1 MSGRE
6 VVILTVN
13 GDTEQA
19 TAAGFDTLLTIIRD
33 QLLLTG
39 AKRGCNQGVC
49 GACTVLADGRPVR
62 ACLSLAADCEDKRI
76 DTIEGLSGH
85 PVMQALQRAF
95 VAGAAFQCG
104 FCTPGML
111 VAAFALLHDNSR
123 PTEAEVRHTLSGN
136 LCRCTGYKK
145 IVEAVLR
152 AARTLADEVAA

>member
-1 MSGRE
+1 MNGRDA
-6 VVILTVN
+6 IALTVN
-13 GDTEQA
+13 GASQF
-19 TAAGFDTLLTIIRD
+19 AAAEGFDTLLTVIRD

-62 ACLSLAADCEDKRI
+62 ACLSLAGDCADKRI
-76 DTIEGLSGH
+76 DTIEGLGEH
-85 PVMQALQRAF
+85 PVMRALQRAF

-111 VAAFALLHDNSR
+111 VAAFALLRDNPR
-123 PTEAEVRHTLSGN
+123 PTEAEIRITLSGN

-145 IVEAVLR
+145 IVEAVMR
-152 AARTLADEVAA
+152 AARTLADEVGA